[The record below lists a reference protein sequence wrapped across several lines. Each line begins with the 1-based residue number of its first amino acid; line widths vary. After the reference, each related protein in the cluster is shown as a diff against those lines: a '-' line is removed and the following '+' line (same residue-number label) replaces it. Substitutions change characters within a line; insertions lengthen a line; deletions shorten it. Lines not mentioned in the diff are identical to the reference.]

1 MADKPRQKKP
11 IMGGK
16 PNRPNYQLL
25 VIVALITIVFGFTYF
40 SKSNSAIKITDKR
53 FEQMV
58 LANDVKRVVLIKNQD
73 MVEVTLKEEALQN
86 TKYKIELEEQS
97 PFSMSGGGP
106 QYYFNIASTDTFI
119 RNFEELNEEL
129 PEGQRIGYE
138 VEERSDFTTIFFNWG
153 FLFLII
159 FGFWFL
165 MRRMT
170 GGGGPGGQIFNIGKS
185 KAALFDAENKVKIT
199 FADAAGLEEAKEEI
213 KEIVEFLKNPE
224 KFTKLGGKIP
234 KGALLVGPPGT
245 GKTLLA
251 KAVAGEAAVP
261 FFTLSGS
268 DFVEMFVGVG
278 AARVRD
284 LFKQAKEKAPCIV
297 FIDEIDAIGRSR
309 GRGQMPGSND
319 ERENTLNSLLVE
331 MDGFSTD
338 SGVII
343 LAATNRPDVLDSALL
358 RPGRFDRQISIDK
371 PDIVGRE
378 AIFKVHLKPIKLHE
392 NVDPKKLAA
401 QTPGFAGAEI
411 ANVCNEAALI
421 AARRNKKQVDMADFQ
436 DAIDRVIGGLEKK
449 NKLISPEEK
458 KIVAYHEAGHAV
470 AGWFLEHA
478 DPLVKVSIV
487 PRGVAALGYAQY
499 LPKEQFLYQTEQL
512 MDEMCM
518 ALGGRAAEDLIFKKI
533 STGALSDLER
543 ITKLAYSIVTVY
555 GMNSKIGNISFYE
568 SKQSEYNFTKPYS
581 DATAELIDKEVKILV
596 DEAYER
602 TKQLLKAHIK
612 ELEIIA
618 QELLEKEIIFQN
630 DLERLIGKRPFAN
643 QTTYQRFTNGSDDE
657 KKADSGKGKT
667 KKENLEKLKSTVKE
681 EVEQEKPQSED
692 SEKEEEVE
700 DKK

>member
-1 MADKPRQKKP
+1 MDKEREKKIAP
-11 IMGGK
+11 K
-16 PNRPNYQLL
+16 VPRPNYQMWIIL
-25 VIVALITIVFGFTYF
+25 VLVAVVLGISYINKSGELVEITE
-40 SKSNSAIKITDKR
+40 SR
-53 FEQMV
+53 FE
-58 LANDVKRVVLIKNQD
+58 D
-73 MVEVTLKEEALQN
+73 MVEARNIKKLVQIKSDNIWIIEITLKEDALQN
-86 TKYKIELEEQS
+86 AKYKQEIERSSPWGVKPNGPHYKMKVGSIDKFIEKYEQLQKNVS
-97 PFSMSGGGP
+97 RAD
-106 QYYFNIASTDTFI
+106 QID
-119 RNFEELNEEL
+119 LK
-129 PEGQRIGYE
+129 
-138 VEERSDFTTIFFNWG
+138 VEERQDYTSFLFNMG
-153 FLFLII
+153 FLVLLVL
-159 FGFWFL
+159 GFWML

-185 KAALFDAENKVKIT
+185 KAALFDAENKVRIT
-199 FADAAGLEEAKEEI
+199 FADVAGLEEAKEEV
-213 KEIVEFLKNPE
+213 KEIVDFLKTPQ

-251 KAVAGEAAVP
+251 KAVAGEAGVP
-261 FFTLSGS
+261 FFSLSGS

-309 GRGQMPGSND
+309 GRGQMPGAND

-331 MDGFSTD
+331 MDGFATD

-371 PDIVGRE
+371 PDIGGRE
-378 AIFKVHLKPIKLHE
+378 HIFKVHLKPIKLSKD
-392 NVDPKKLAA
+392 VDVKKLAA

-421 AARRNKKQVDMADFQ
+421 AARRDKAEVDMQDFQ

-449 NKLISPEEK
+449 TKIISPEEK
-458 KIVAYHEAGHAV
+458 RIVAYHEAGHAV

-512 MDEMCM
+512 TDEMCM
-518 ALGGRAAEDLIFKKI
+518 TFGGRAAEEIVFNKI

-543 ITKLAYSIVTVY
+543 ITKMAYSMVTVY
-555 GMNSKIGNISFYE
+555 GMNKEIGNISFYD
-568 SKQSEYNFTKPYS
+568 SKQSDYSFNKPYS
-581 DATAELIDKEVKILV
+581 EATAEKIDKEVKKII
-596 DEAYER
+596 DNAFER
-602 TKQLLKAHIK
+602 TKALLIEHR
-612 ELEIIA
+612 EHLEIIA
-618 QELLEKEIIFQN
+618 KELLEKEILFQS
-630 DLERLIGKRPFAN
+630 DLERLIGKRPFAH
-643 QTTYQRFTNGSDDE
+643 QTTYEKFTNGATTE
-657 KKADSGKGKT
+657 
-667 KKENLEKLKSTVKE
+667 VKE
-681 EVEQEKPQSED
+681 EKLNGVQETKPETASEV
-692 SEKEEEVE
+692 K
-700 DKK
+700 

>member
-1 MADKPRQKKP
+1 MPDVKRDKNSPRQP
-11 IMGGK
+11 
-16 PNRPNYQLL
+16 RPNMQMWIILGLL
-25 VIVALITIVFGFTYF
+25 AVIISVTVFNRAGDPIEISEGRFYDMLQSNDIKRITVVKKEDVALITLTSDALENAKYKSELDKKSQWGLDKNSPHYKLKPNGSVDRFLDRVDKEKPKSSNVEIKAEEPSDLPGILFNLGLLVLLVFGFW
-40 SKSNSAIKITDKR
+40 
-53 FEQMV
+53 M
-58 LANDVKRVVLIKNQD
+58 
-73 MVEVTLKEEALQN
+73 
-86 TKYKIELEEQS
+86 
-97 PFSMSGGGP
+97 
-106 QYYFNIASTDTFI
+106 
-119 RNFEELNEEL
+119 
-129 PEGQRIGYE
+129 
-138 VEERSDFTTIFFNWG
+138 
-153 FLFLII
+153 
-159 FGFWFL
+159 L

-185 KAALFDAENKVKIT
+185 KAALFDADNKVKIT
-199 FADAAGLEEAKEEI
+199 FEDVAGLDEAKEEI
-213 KEIVEFLKNPE
+213 KEIVEFLKNPG

-261 FFTLSGS
+261 FFSLSGS

-309 GRGQMPGSND
+309 GRGQMPGAND

-331 MDGFSTD
+331 MDGFATD

-371 PDIVGRE
+371 PDINGRE
-378 AIFKVHLKPIKLHE
+378 HIFKVHLKPIKISKDL
-392 NVDPKKLAA
+392 DIKKLAA

-421 AARRNKKQVDMADFQ
+421 AARKEKTEVGLKDFE

-449 NKLISPEEK
+449 NKIISPEEK

-470 AGWFLEHA
+470 AGWYLEHA

-499 LPKEQFLYQTEQL
+499 LPKEQFLYQTDQL

-518 ALGGRAAEDLIFKKI
+518 AFGGRVAEDIVFDKI

-555 GMNSKIGNISFYE
+555 GMNKVIGNLSFYD
-568 SKQSEYNFTKPYS
+568 SKQSEYNFQKPYS
-581 DATAELIDKEVKILV
+581 DATAEKIDMEVKKVITECY
-596 DEAYER
+596 DR
-602 TKQLLKAHIK
+602 TRALLSQHREK
-612 ELEIIA
+612 LEIIA
-618 QELLEKEIIFQN
+618 KELLEKEILFQS
-630 DLERLIGKRPFAN
+630 DLERLIGKRPFAAP
-643 QTTYQRFTNGSDDE
+643 TTYQKFTNGT
-657 KKADSGKGKT
+657 A
-667 KKENLEKLKSTVKE
+667 KE
-681 EVEQEKPQSED
+681 EAKPEPEPAEKPAEPTA
-692 SEKEEEVE
+692 ENK
-700 DKK
+700 